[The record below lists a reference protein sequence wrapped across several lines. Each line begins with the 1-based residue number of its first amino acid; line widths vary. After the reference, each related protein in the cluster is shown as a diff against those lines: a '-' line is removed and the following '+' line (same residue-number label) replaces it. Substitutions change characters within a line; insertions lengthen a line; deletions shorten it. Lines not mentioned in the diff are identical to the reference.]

1 LIGKVEPVTDT
12 STGTTLRTADAHGN
26 ELSASVVRT
35 PEGAE
40 AQAQVDRAQF
50 PEASTQTVMPTEAAA
65 AQRASES
72 APAKSKLRRAG
83 ETVLD
88 VAAAPRSIMTS
99 ADLSAPGRQ
108 GLIFTVTHPL
118 FAARAMAR
126 QVKSLVSQNSHDD
139 LMRWLVT
146 HPDADMAE
154 RAGLYSAMKEHASL
168 SGREEAFMSRLAGKL
183 PVVKQSERAYAA
195 YLDSLR
201 QDVFSKYARQLE
213 KAGLNEFDNPEEFQS
228 IARFVNS
235 ATGRGE
241 LPAALQKVAPV
252 LNATMFAPRN
262 LKGRIDVLN
271 PYYYAKL
278 APAARK
284 IALQQMTQFA
294 GTVVAGMT
302 LARLGG
308 AKVTVD
314 PRDPDFGKVVV
325 GHTHYDFTGGHRS
338 VVRYVLQMSKAFAG
352 LAEGQAAKRNQD
364 VLSLTMNFLRQNAA
378 PVPGLAADAA
388 TGKTVSGEDFKAK
401 RAVLRLVTP
410 LVAQDLYEGWKDA
423 GGRGVLKATPA
434 LLGVGVQ
441 TYEPKQ
447 R

>member
-1 LIGKVEPVTDT
+1 
-12 STGTTLRTADAHGN
+12 TTLRTTDAQGS
-26 ELSASVVRT
+26 ELSSSVVT
-35 PEGAE
+35 SPEGAQ

-50 PEASTQTVMPTEAAA
+50 PDATAQTVMPTEEAAA
-65 AQRASES
+65 RRGAES
-72 APAKSKLRRAG
+72 APSTKSGLRQFG
-83 ETVLD
+83 EGMLD

-99 ADLSAPGRQ
+99 ADLSAAGRQ

-118 FAARAMAR
+118 LAGRAMAR

-183 PVVKQSERAYAA
+183 PVVKQSERAYVA

-213 KAGLNEFDNPEEFQS
+213 RAGLNEFDNPEEFKS

-241 LPAALQKVAPV
+241 LPAALQKVTPV

-271 PYYYAKL
+271 PVYYAKL

-284 IALQQMTQFA
+284 IAIQQMTQFA

-308 AKVTVD
+308 AKVTID

-325 GHTHYDFTGGHRS
+325 GHTHYDLTGGHRA

-352 LAEGQAAKRNQD
+352 LAQGQSAKRNQD
-364 VLSLTMNFLRQNAA
+364 VLALTTRFLRQNAA
-378 PVPGLAADAA
+378 PVPAYLADAA
-388 TGKTVSGEDFKAK
+388 TGKTITGQDFKAK
-401 RAVLRLVTP
+401 RDALRLMTP
-410 LVAQDLYEGWKDA
+410 LVVQDLYEGWRDS
-423 GGRGVLKATPA
+423 GGRGLLKATPA
-434 LLGVGVQ
+434 VVGIGVQ
-441 TYEPKQ
+441 TYQPKVQ